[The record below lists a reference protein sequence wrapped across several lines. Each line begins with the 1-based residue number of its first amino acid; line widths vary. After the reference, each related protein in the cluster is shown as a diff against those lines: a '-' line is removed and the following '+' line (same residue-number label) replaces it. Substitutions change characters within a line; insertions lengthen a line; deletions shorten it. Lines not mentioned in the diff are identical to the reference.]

1 MRLLQQ
7 QKMMEETTTT
17 AAEEGGGESALRCAR
32 QHWKKKHKTRLYS
45 SPLPPPALFRL
56 LHRCFVRSFACTR
69 ELPSPFGLYIKFSME
84 PRFCVVYKSRS
95 SVFRALQSLQ
105 DCGQSRFLVLVF
117 YFLSSLYNCVICLF
131 DCVTLT
137 IFVVVIFSLYF

>member
-1 MRLLQQ
+1 MLQQ
-7 QKMMEETTTT
+7 KKMMEETTTT
-17 AAEEGGGESALRCAR
+17 AAEEGGGEVRCVA
-32 QHWKKKHKTRLYS
+32 HGNTEKKHKTRLYS

-137 IFVVVIFSLYF
+137 IFVVVIFSHYF